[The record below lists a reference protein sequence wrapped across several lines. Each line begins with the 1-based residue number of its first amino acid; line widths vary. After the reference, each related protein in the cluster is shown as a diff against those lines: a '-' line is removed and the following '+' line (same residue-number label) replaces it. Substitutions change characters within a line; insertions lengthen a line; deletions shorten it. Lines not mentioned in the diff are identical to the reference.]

1 MKKAQN
7 VIEVVLLGAM
17 LVVVTVAVFT
27 IYNNQKIKLVENSKV
42 KTTDVAGLVAEKEA
56 PKKDNVTMT
65 DKVENPDPVTSNPAP
80 PNTNNNTD
88 SNGNTNL
95 NVNNFH
101 DGVFAGAN
109 NDNKINNAVNGI
121 SINKP

>member
-7 VIEVVLLGAM
+7 VIEVILLGAM

-65 DKVENPDPVTSNPAP
+65 DEVPNPNPGTTSPALP
-80 PNTNNNTD
+80 NAVPNTD
-88 SNGNTNL
+88 PSGNTNL
-95 NVNNFH
+95 DVNNYH
-101 DGVFAGAN
+101 DGVSAETH
-109 NDNKINNAVNGI
+109 NDNKLNNAVNGI